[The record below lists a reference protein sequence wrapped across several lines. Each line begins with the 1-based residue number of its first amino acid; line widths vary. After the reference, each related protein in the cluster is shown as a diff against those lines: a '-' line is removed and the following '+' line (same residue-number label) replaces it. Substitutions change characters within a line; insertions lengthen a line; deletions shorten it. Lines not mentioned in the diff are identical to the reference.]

1 MTPAAAAGPD
11 GELAY
16 TFRDAELRSRPL
28 RAVNA
33 VGARLRR
40 AGIDRPSLSVDAVVS
55 AATKQAGSEELG
67 SDSYLEPLTTFLG
80 ACEDEAELT
89 TFGRFLVSRML
100 SGSLANRIELHRWAD
115 EHPEVH
121 DEQVRAPWVVVGLPR
136 TGTSLL
142 SILLGLDPAARPL
155 LHWEAAHPIP
165 PPTVDGAA
173 EDPRI
178 AQTAKELGGLAKL
191 NPPLMAMHP
200 FGATLA
206 QECVAL
212 FMYDLRTLGLETQAH
227 VPSYGRWLEDD
238 GMAPAYAWHRLA
250 LQVLQSRQP
259 TERWVLKTPNH
270 LWNLE
275 QLLATYP
282 DARIVW
288 THREPGPVI
297 TSLASLA
304 NAGQLPL
311 TSRTDPQPTADEW
324 KRKCHHALG
333 SAMAFDDG
341 ADAGWCEHLHYEE
354 LVADPVAAVRRLYER
369 GGLEVTDL
377 HARRMAVWLEQRP
390 QHADGRHVYDPADFG
405 WTYTGLDDELAE
417 YIDRY
422 DIATPRRTTT

>member
-1 MTPAAAAGPD
+1 MTPATAAGPD
-11 GELAY
+11 GEVAY
-16 TFRDAELRSRPL
+16 TFRDAQLRSRPL

-33 VGARLRR
+33 VGERLRR
-40 AGIDRPSLSVDAVVS
+40 AGLDRPSLTVDAVVS
-55 AATKQAGSEELG
+55 AATKQAGSTDLG

-80 ACEDEAELT
+80 ACEDEAQLT

-100 SGSLANRIELHRWAD
+100 SGSLANRGELHRWAE
-115 EHPEVH
+115 EHPEVR
-121 DEQVRAPWVVVGLPR
+121 DEQVRAPWVIVGLPR

-227 VPSYGRWLEDD
+227 VPTYGRWLEHD
-238 GMAPAYAWHRLA
+238 GMASAYAWHHLA

-270 LWNLE
+270 LWNLD

-311 TSRTDPQPTADEW
+311 TSRTDPKPTADEW
-324 KRKCHHALG
+324 KRKCHHALR
-333 SAMAFDDG
+333 SAMAFDDD
-341 ADAGWCEHLHYEE
+341 ADDGWCEHLHYEQ
-354 LVADPVAAVRRLYER
+354 LVADPVAAVRRLYR
-369 GGLEVTDL
+369 RWDLEVTDL
-377 HARRMAVWLEQRP
+377 HARRMAAWLEQRP
-390 QHADGRHVYDPADFG
+390 QHADGRHVYDPGDFG
-405 WTYTGLDDELAE
+405 WTYAQLDDELAE
-417 YIDRY
+417 YVQRY
-422 DIATPRRTTT
+422 DVATPTRSSA